1 MYEKYRHG
9 KKVIYGISQNKYT
22 LYLLSVLEIAQTIIN
37 TLHCTNAADSN
48 YIFIFQYFTVRGAEC
63 NFVSIVHLRLCCVR
77 NIIIFGFTHT
87 DRVLMRILFCFAD
100 VLRAAQAAGAP
111 ALSLGSE
118 MTFIFAARGRARHIY
133 TDGRA
138 YNKSRNAYK

>member
-1 MYEKYRHG
+1 MKLYDYYMYEKYRHG

-100 VLRAAQAAGAP
+100 VRCAPHKLQARP
-111 ALSLGSE
+111 LSLS
-118 MTFIFAARGRARHIY
+118 GRKWRLYSLHEDERTIY
-133 TDGRA
+133 WGPRI
-138 YNKSRNAYK
+138 